1 MKRMKRW
8 IVLILSLILTCTL
21 VAVGVWANTPDG
33 SAELEVH
40 YEVIPY
46 RLNPVYE
53 GVITLEDLDLPELPD
68 KQPDADIMGNG
79 NFVSEEKAV
88 KQIRKHLKNRE
99 ETFEVFVLSDSP
111 NAQGQFDRMCEEALK
126 HTGEAT
132 EGDYLL
138 WHCGAMGA
146 KTYLFSVDG
155 KFGICYEFSVSYY
168 TTAEQEEEL
177 TAAVDQ
183 LIRDLKL
190 KGKSD
195 YEKVCAVYDY
205 MCENITYDYEN
216 LEDDKYLLKFSAYA
230 ALIDKTAVCQ
240 GYASLFYR
248 LMLELDIDTRVIP
261 GDGGGPHGWNIV
273 ELGDLY
279 YNVDSTWDAGVEEY
293 SYFLRNT
300 WNFLGHYR
308 YMEYETVA
316 FHNEYPMAAEDYNP
330 DVKAQIDPA
339 IYKGMCGEDAY
350 WTLTR
355 YGQVIVE
362 GTGPMY
368 DVSTVLDS
376 IWYYWQDDV
385 TEAVIGEGITHVG
398 DHAFDSYRNM
408 SKLTLPSTLESI
420 GIYAFRKCIFKEVSL
435 PDGLTTIESHAFYLC
450 SEIESI
456 TIPDSVT
463 SLYSGVFY
471 GCSSM
476 SELHLGSGL
485 SRLDSEVFRG
495 CSALTEVVIPDNIK
509 SIENAF
515 YYCKNLRYVY
525 IGSEIIG
532 RSSFEGCTSLAEV
545 LLSNNVKKI
554 GAGAFLGCSALTEI
568 TIPSSVTSL
577 ANSSFRNCTGD
588 IYFQGDAPYIDSSA
602 FLNAVMTAYY
612 PRNNKTWTEEVRQ
625 NYSGTITWE
634 PYGVCEHET
643 ELRDMKDPTCTE
655 PGYTGDAYCTLC
667 GALVT
672 RGSEIPPLGHTYET
686 AVTEP
691 TCAEAGYTT
700 YTCTVCGESH
710 QDDFVDPLPHT
721 YETVVTEPTCTEQ
734 GYTTYTCTVCGESH
748 QDDFVD
754 PLGHLWDDEDAQV
767 KTCVRCG
774 FRFEG
779 FMISFALDETVPV
792 SSVWIDGVEYPV
804 TASGEGYSVL
814 LEEPDA
820 VSMVVY
826 LYNDPNAE
834 DIHTQYPIGMRVW
847 MLSFADNAYTAT
859 YVPEFDD
866 LLQYYG
872 TSIRITGNKGIRM
885 ITSLTKSNKS
895 ALTGNGLAGYKLLEY
910 GTALCFASD
919 LDGGLP
925 MILGETY
932 VRSNFAYKRDVADPV
947 FSYEGDLMNYT
958 NVLVGFSLD
967 QCKDDIAMRPYIIL
981 EDAQGNPVTLY
992 GGIVYRSIGYVA
1004 LQNRNVFKP
1013 GSGSY
1018 DYVWEIIHHVY
1029 GDQYDA
1035 DYKG

>member
-1 MKRMKRW
+1 M
-8 IVLILSLILTCTL
+8 
-21 VAVGVWANTPDG
+21 
-33 SAELEVH
+33 
-40 YEVIPY
+40 
-46 RLNPVYE
+46 
-53 GVITLEDLDLPELPD
+53 
-68 KQPDADIMGNG
+68 
-79 NFVSEEKAV
+79 
-88 KQIRKHLKNRE
+88 
-99 ETFEVFVLSDSP
+99 
-111 NAQGQFDRMCEEALK
+111 
-126 HTGEAT
+126 
-132 EGDYLL
+132 
-138 WHCGAMGA
+138 AM
-146 KTYLFSVDG
+146 T
-155 KFGICYEFSVSYY
+155 
-168 TTAEQEEEL
+168 
-177 TAAVDQ
+177 
-183 LIRDLKL
+183 
-190 KGKSD
+190 
-195 YEKVCAVYDY
+195 
-205 MCENITYDYEN
+205 
-216 LEDDKYLLKFSAYA
+216 
-230 ALIDKTAVCQ
+230 
-240 GYASLFYR
+240 
-248 LMLELDIDTRVIP
+248 
-261 GDGGGPHGWNIV
+261 
-273 ELGDLY
+273 
-279 YNVDSTWDAGVEEY
+279 
-293 SYFLRNT
+293 
-300 WNFLGHYR
+300 
-308 YMEYETVA
+308 
-316 FHNEYPMAAEDYNP
+316 
-330 DVKAQIDPA
+330 
-339 IYKGMCGEDAY
+339 
-350 WTLTR
+350 
-355 YGQVIVE
+355 
-362 GTGPMY
+362 
-368 DVSTVLDS
+368 
-376 IWYYWQDDV
+376 
-385 TEAVIGEGITHVG
+385 
-398 DHAFDSYRNM
+398 
-408 SKLTLPSTLESI
+408 
-420 GIYAFRKCIFKEVSL
+420 
-435 PDGLTTIESHAFYLC
+435 
-450 SEIESI
+450 
-456 TIPDSVT
+456 
-463 SLYSGVFY
+463 
-471 GCSSM
+471 
-476 SELHLGSGL
+476 
-485 SRLDSEVFRG
+485 
-495 CSALTEVVIPDNIK
+495 ALTEVVIPDNIK

-545 LLSNNVKKI
+545 LLSNNVKQI
-554 GAGAFLGCSALTEI
+554 GAGAFSGCSALTEI

-602 FLNAVMTAYY
+602 FRNAVMTAYY
-612 PRNNKTWTEEVRQ
+612 PRNNESWTEDVFK
-625 NYSGTITWE
+625 NYDGTVTWV

-643 ELRDMKDPTCTE
+643 ELRDVKDPTCTE

-672 RGSEIPPLGHTYET
+672 RGSEIPPLGHTYE
-686 AVTEP
+686 AVVTEP
-691 TCAEAGYTT
+691 TCTEQGYTTYTCSVCGDTYQDDFVDPIPHSYEAVVTEPTCTEGGYTTYTCTVCGASYVGDYTDPIPHSYETVVTEPTCTEGGYTT
-700 YTCTVCGESH
+700 YTCTVCGESYVG
-710 QDDFVDPLPHT
+710 DYTDPIPHS

-919 LDGGLP
+919 LGGGLP

-932 VRSNFAYKRDVADPV
+932 MRSNFAYKRDVADPV